1 MQVENKFYSSISINK
16 KEQKQKGSCRTYKY
30 KKKNNILQKF
40 LILNKCTMYVKQY
53 KEGETPILSRKH
65 AACVFKKEME
75 CKIKIIFS
83 FKNRHDASLKLIGA
97 MFTIYIYICH
107 TGQLHNMNMI
117 VVSLWAPEIGL

>member
-1 MQVENKFYSSISINK
+1 
-16 KEQKQKGSCRTYKY
+16 
-30 KKKNNILQKF
+30 
-40 LILNKCTMYVKQY
+40 MYVKQY
-53 KEGETPILSRKH
+53 KEGDTPILSRKH

-83 FKNRHDASLKLIGA
+83 YKNRHDASLKLIGA